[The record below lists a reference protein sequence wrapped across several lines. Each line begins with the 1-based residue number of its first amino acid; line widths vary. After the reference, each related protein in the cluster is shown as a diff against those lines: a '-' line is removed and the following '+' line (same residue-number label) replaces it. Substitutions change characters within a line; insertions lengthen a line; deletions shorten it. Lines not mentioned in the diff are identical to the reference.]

1 MDSTVNDGLSPF
13 FHDKNPPSGI
23 MVQNKLLQ
31 VLAVRELWVISHLL
45 PHLIKHVAVEIT
57 VHDSLHTH
65 TSQRKIWS
73 ITFIGICLSTP
84 LLPYLIVHSLLVPEI
99 GVVQSSVHPHS
110 GIILL

>member
-13 FHDKNPPSGI
+13 LHDKNPPSGI

-57 VHDSLHTH
+57 VHDSPVVDESIQLTLHRT
-65 TSQRKIWS
+65 
-73 ITFIGICLSTP
+73 LSTHIHPRERYGP
-84 LLPYLIVHSLLVPEI
+84 LHSSESASQP
-99 GVVQSSVHPHS
+99 SSPT
-110 GIILL
+110 L